1 MVAERV
7 PLKDAHPVDESGE
20 ALVKLT
26 MLPFTLQTMERLR
39 KFRLRFAGYILIE
52 IWTCINENGEQKPR
66 NNYENNDIIDQWN
79 RAGAPTLEL
88 N

>member
-52 IWTCINENGEQKPR
+52 I
-66 NNYENNDIIDQWN
+66 
-79 RAGAPTLEL
+79 
-88 N
+88 